1 MNFARNYAKRRK
13 LAGFGEIPDKHVK
26 TILDE
31 SRRDPRLAE
40 NVTKRTLCKARKE
53 LAKEVGATI
62 SVGGIRLPT
71 IDFAR
76 GLLAI
81 AKTEPWSEAIMA
93 AYARRPC
100 VDADTAWRIVVY
112 GDEVT
117 PGNILRLDHR
127 RKALCMY
134 ITFVEFDY
142 EYIASA
148 DLWLPL
154 GICRSSLAKKID
166 GGYSHFA
173 RMLLRDVLERSG
185 ATEHGVLL
193 KLHGGTV
200 VRIYAKGGAALF
212 DGDAFRLIWGVKGSG
227 GVLPCILCKNVTT
240 TAEMIRP
247 GGPFV
252 GIDEPSS
259 RKLQFASSAEIYR
272 KADQLSVLHGDYIAG
287 LISKKDFE
295 EAEINRGIVYNP
307 HGLLY
312 DAVPRNRFPIGEVA
326 WYDSMHNLVAR
337 GIVQAETAWLLR
349 RLEEHG
355 FTFADL
361 RRFAGAS
368 NWRVIRIYG
377 WTKFRSLFSA
387 ARELH
392 FKRNHVYNPDA
403 GDMLMAMPLI
413 LHFANSVAGH
423 LPDMDLPLRS
433 YRALRDVVLLCHRSK
448 FDGTLADQ
456 LCSAV
461 ETHLRLRNAAYPG
474 LAAKPKHHFNHHLG
488 PQMRKLGGAGK
499 LLDCFV
505 GERKNCSLRASANI
519 VRNGKAWEWSVL
531 FRALGAQLRR
541 LQNRTPIDALHAPVA
556 VSPCGTVQSSQTA
569 MFHGVRLGKG
579 DAMRVGKYVLM
590 LRQFE
595 FDDVNGFRVCCDAT
609 EFREQVNS
617 HAAAWVCTSESARAK
632 VGSFQL
638 VSVYYP
644 RRDGR
649 IVVLD

>member
-13 LAGFGEIPDKHVK
+13 LAGFGEIADQHVT

-40 NVTKRTLCKARKE
+40 NVNRETFYKARKE

-76 GLLAI
+76 GLLTI

-252 GIDEPSS
+252 GIDEPSP

-307 HGLLY
+307 HGLLD
-312 DAVPRNRFPIGEVA
+312 DAVLRKRFPIG
-326 WYDSMHNLVAR
+326 
-337 GIVQAETAWLLR
+337 
-349 RLEEHG
+349 
-355 FTFADL
+355 
-361 RRFAGAS
+361 
-368 NWRVIRIYG
+368 
-377 WTKFRSLFSA
+377 
-387 ARELH
+387 
-392 FKRNHVYNPDA
+392 
-403 GDMLMAMPLI
+403 
-413 LHFANSVAGH
+413 
-423 LPDMDLPLRS
+423 
-433 YRALRDVVLLCHRSK
+433 
-448 FDGTLADQ
+448 
-456 LCSAV
+456 
-461 ETHLRLRNAAYPG
+461 
-474 LAAKPKHHFNHHLG
+474 
-488 PQMRKLGGAGK
+488 
-499 LLDCFV
+499 
-505 GERKNCSLRASANI
+505 
-519 VRNGKAWEWSVL
+519 
-531 FRALGAQLRR
+531 
-541 LQNRTPIDALHAPVA
+541 
-556 VSPCGTVQSSQTA
+556 
-569 MFHGVRLGKG
+569 
-579 DAMRVGKYVLM
+579 
-590 LRQFE
+590 
-595 FDDVNGFRVCCDAT
+595 
-609 EFREQVNS
+609 
-617 HAAAWVCTSESARAK
+617 
-632 VGSFQL
+632 
-638 VSVYYP
+638 
-644 RRDGR
+644 
-649 IVVLD
+649 